1 VRAYLELVR
10 PANVVTALADV
21 LAGYAVVRG
30 EALAALASLLLSTAC
45 LYAGGVVLNDVCDRR
60 VDAVERPERP
70 IPSGR
75 VAARKAGFFAAVLLA
90 AGVGAAAM
98 ASATGALAAAG
109 VALLVIT
116 YDAAAK
122 RHPVLGPI
130 TMGAC
135 RAATLLLGM
144 AAVPALMPAHA
155 PLMLLPLVY
164 IAAVTAVSRG
174 EVHGGGRPVASV
186 ALGAISAVI
195 AALIVL
201 GARAAFAL
209 WALPLAAL
217 LAWRVVPPFWAA
229 YQRPNARV
237 IRTAVRAGVLSLV
250 VLDAA
255 IAAAFG
261 GLPFAVAILALG
273 PIAAG
278 LSRLFAVT

>member
-10 PANVVTALADV
+10 PANVITALADV
-21 LAGYAVVRG
+21 LAGYAAVSGDSLV
-30 EALAALASLLLSTAC
+30 ALAWLSLSTAC

-75 VAARKAGFFAAVLLA
+75 VTARSAGLFAAALLA
-90 AGVGAAAM
+90 CGVAAAAM
-98 ASATGALAAAG
+98 ASVTGALTAG
-109 VALLVIT
+109 AVALLVIA

-122 RHPVLGPI
+122 RHPMLGPL

-135 RAATLLLGM
+135 RGANLLLGM
-144 AAVPALMPAHA
+144 AAAPALMSARA

-174 EVHGGGRPVASV
+174 EVHGGRRRVASA
-186 ALGAISAVI
+186 ALGGIVAVI
-195 AALIVL
+195 AALIAL

-209 WALPLAAL
+209 WTLPLAAL
-217 LAWRVVPPFWAA
+217 LAWRVMPPFWAA
-229 YQRPNARV
+229 YQRPDAGV

-261 GLPFAVAILALG
+261 GLPFAVAILVLG
-273 PIAAG
+273 PVAAG

>member
-1 VRAYLELVR
+1 VRAYLELLR

-130 TMGAC
+130 GMGAC
-135 RAATLLLGM
+135 RAANLLLGM
-144 AAVPALMPAHA
+144 AAVPALMSAHA

-261 GLPFAVAILALG
+261 GLPFAAAILALG

-278 LSRLFAVT
+278 LSRLYAVT